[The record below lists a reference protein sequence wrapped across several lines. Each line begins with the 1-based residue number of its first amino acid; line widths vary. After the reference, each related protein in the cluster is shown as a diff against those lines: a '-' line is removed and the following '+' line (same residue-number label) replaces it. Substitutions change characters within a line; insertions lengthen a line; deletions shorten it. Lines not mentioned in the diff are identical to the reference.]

1 MIRDPSA
8 PVPEP
13 GSLVLLATAISLA
26 MAGQR
31 RRVVRH

>member
-1 MIRDPSA
+1 M
-8 PVPEP
+8 
-13 GSLVLLATAISLA
+13 ATAISLA